1 VIRSK
6 LPADA
11 FTYYTSLGP
20 DRSYAAVASFF
31 KVDKTTVVRRAK
43 VEGWQQRLATLE
55 RKAQQ
60 NVQSKLETSLTEMNE
75 RHLKILRAVLGKAI
89 ETLRAQPMRTA
100 ADAVRAIEM
109 CVKNERVILGEPS
122 EREAIDIET
131 VIKREYQRWLLPNVG
146 DAPQIGSDPE
156 TATASAGAAGDDS

>member
-1 VIRSK
+1 VKRK
-6 LPADA
+6 LPGDA
-11 FTYYTSLGP
+11 FSYYVSLGP
-20 DRSYAAVASFF
+20 DRSYQAVADYFR
-31 KVDKTTVVRRAK
+31 VDKRTVLRRAK
-43 VEGWQQRLATLE
+43 EENWQNQLATLE

-156 TATASAGAAGDDS
+156 TATASADAAGDDS